1 MPQLGVTI
9 AVLSLITP
17 RPLDPGTML
26 AQAPLWPAGYE
37 LFTRARL
44 CDAPSPLPTRLVGL
58 CFFRSSPSAE
68 RPPRRP
74 QATASHGPSAAARKE
89 MTDALADDT
98 SPELRRSE

>member
-58 CFFRSSPSAE
+58 CFLDRRHQLNAHLEGLRP
-68 RPPRRP
+68 RPPTARAP
-74 QATASHGPSAAARKE
+74 QREKK
-89 MTDALADDT
+89 
-98 SPELRRSE
+98 